1 MTICSQPDRRA
12 EIRRINSKR
21 VIRRLLDRR
30 DAWIGQMTGVA
41 EMALIDGGAA
51 AEFRVEPGSRKG
63 VISLERCRERGF
75 FDTDA
80 IGERIDARRLDQF
93 AILHIWSDTPGE
105 RTAQKKRLAQVCV
118 FGFGN
123 GTGEIVGGGRWT
135 VLDTRL
141 LHPGIDGNPDHPAR
155 PRRG

>member
-1 MTICSQPDRRA
+1 MSIFGMLTDTSRSRCSQRLRKLRSADAISSQPDRRA

-41 EMALIDGGAA
+41 EIALIDGGAA
-51 AEFRVEPGSRKG
+51 AEFRVEPGSRMG
-63 VISLERCRERGF
+63 VVSLERCRERGF

-93 AILHIWSDTPGE
+93 AILHI
-105 RTAQKKRLAQVCV
+105 
-118 FGFGN
+118 
-123 GTGEIVGGGRWT
+123 
-135 VLDTRL
+135 
-141 LHPGIDGNPDHPAR
+141 
-155 PRRG
+155 

>member
-51 AEFRVEPGSRKG
+51 AEFRVEPGSRMG

-80 IGERIDARRLDQF
+80 ISERIDARRLDQF
-93 AILHIWSDTPGE
+93 AILHI
-105 RTAQKKRLAQVCV
+105 
-118 FGFGN
+118 
-123 GTGEIVGGGRWT
+123 
-135 VLDTRL
+135 
-141 LHPGIDGNPDHPAR
+141 
-155 PRRG
+155 